1 MSRRKTGPQGRRPR
15 EEGADAA
22 KAAAPAEAAPA
33 AAAPA
38 AAAPAAAETAEAA
51 PAAAAPAAAAPAAAA
66 PAAAAPAEAAPAA
79 AAPAEAAPAAAAPRA
94 PEKTIDLDEST
105 DLQPASEA
113 TAEHAARPT
122 GSDAGAAPRPSSADR
137 PPPPP
142 AQALRDRGRPLPQR
156 RPLVDCGLIAAG
168 GMSRVHKVFDA
179 ALQRHLAMKVLDPGA
194 LPEVLTPSTAHL
206 RFREEAQITGRL
218 DHPNIPPVHDL
229 WQDPGG
235 PPCFTMKLV
244 EGHTL
249 TERIN
254 ATPLAERAD
263 HELERLLDIL
273 LVVCDAISFA
283 HSKGVIHRD
292 LKPDNIMVGSYGQ
305 VYVMDWG
312 CALTTSPGGVAALF
326 REPGARD
333 DHGTVVGTGAYM
345 APEQANG
352 QIQLIR
358 EWTDVYLLGAVLYEI
373 LTQQPPH
380 RGRTALESVQLARE
394 NQIRPPAQ
402 LVGDVRLPPE
412 LCRVAMRAL
421 EANPMRRYPTVI
433 ALRDDIKQ
441 ALRRGWW
448 LESARFLPGTV
459 IYKEGDPSD
468 AAYIILSGC
477 CEAFRVEDGRRV
489 LLRGMGPGDSFGEA
503 SLVSGRPRSASVV
516 ATTDTTVTVI
526 DKECLDRA
534 LGRDSWLGQFMR
546 ALANRFHDLDARL
559 TTLRRQGSGR

>member
-15 EEGADAA
+15 EESADAA
-22 KAAAPAEAAPA
+22 KAAEAAPA
-33 AAAPA
+33 AAAAPPA
-38 AAAPAAAETAEAA
+38 PAAPAAKAADIAPAAEAA
-51 PAAAAPAAAAPAAAA
+51 TP
-66 PAAAAPAEAAPAA
+66 
-79 AAPAEAAPAAAAPRA
+79 A
-94 PEKTIDLDEST
+94 PEKTIDLDDAA
-105 DLQPASEA
+105 DLQVEDPA
-113 TAEHAARPT
+113 
-122 GSDAGAAPRPSSADR
+122 GR

-142 AQALRDRGRPLPQR
+142 AQALRDRARPLAQR
-156 RPLVDCGLIAAG
+156 RPLVDCGLLATG
-168 GMSRVHKVFDA
+168 GMSRVHKVYDA
-179 ALQRHLAMKVLDPGA
+179 ALQRHLALKILEAGS
-194 LPEVLTPSTAHL
+194 LPEALTPTAAHL
-206 RFREEAQITGRL
+206 RFREEAQITGQL

-244 EGHTL
+244 EGQTL

-254 ATPLAERAD
+254 ATPLAQRAD

-312 CALTTSPGGVAALF
+312 CALATTPGGASGR
-326 REPGARD
+326 REPDARAD
-333 DHGTVVGTGAYM
+333 DRRTVMGTGAYM

-352 QIQLIR
+352 EAALIR

-380 RGRTALESVQLARE
+380 RGRTALESVELARE
-394 NQIRPPAQ
+394 NEIRPPQQVA
-402 LVGDVRLPPE
+402 GEVRLPPE
-412 LCRVAMRAL
+412 LCRVALRAL

-448 LESARFLPGTV
+448 LESARFLPGTIV
-459 IYKEGDPSD
+459 YHEGDPPD
-468 AAYIILSGC
+468 AAYIVLSGH
-477 CEAFRVEDGRRV
+477 CEAFRTENGRRV
-489 LLRGMGPGDSFGEA
+489 TLRTMAPGDSFGEA
-503 SLVSGRPRSASVV
+503 SLVSGRPRSATVV
-516 ATTDTTVTVI
+516 ALTDTTATVI
-526 DKECLDRA
+526 DKDCLERA

-559 TTLRRQGSGR
+559 TLMRRQGPGRE

>member
-1 MSRRKTGPQGRRPR
+1 MSRRKTGPRGRRPA
-15 EEGADAA
+15 ED
-22 KAAAPAEAAPA
+22 AAPAEGVGA
-33 AAAPA
+33 AAAP
-38 AAAPAAAETAEAA
+38 P
-51 PAAAAPAAAAPAAAA
+51 
-66 PAAAAPAEAAPAA
+66 
-79 AAPAEAAPAAAAPRA
+79 
-94 PEKTIDLDEST
+94 PEKTIDLDDGAEVRVE
-105 DLQPASEA
+105 DPAA
-113 TAEHAARPT
+113 Q
-122 GSDAGAAPRPSSADR
+122 

-142 AQALRDRGRPLPQR
+142 AHALRDRARSLAPR
-156 RPLVDCGLIAAG
+156 RPLVDCGLLATG

-179 ALQRHLAMKVLDPGA
+179 SLQRHLALKVLDPGA
-194 LPEVLTPSTAHL
+194 LPEALTPTGAHL
-206 RFREEAQITGRL
+206 RFREEAQLTGQL

-249 TERIN
+249 TERLN

-312 CALTTSPGGVAALF
+312 CALATSPGGAAAPG
-326 REPGARD
+326 REAGAGRD

-352 QIQLIR
+352 QVALIR

-380 RGRTALESVQLARE
+380 RGRTAFESVQLARE
-394 NQIRPPAQ
+394 NQIRPPQQVA
-402 LVGDVRLPPE
+402 GEVRLPPE

-448 LESARFLPGTV
+448 LESATFLPGTL
-459 IYKEGDPSD
+459 IYQQGDPPD

-477 CEAFRVEDGRRV
+477 CEVFRMEDGRRV
-489 LLRGMGPGDSFGEA
+489 VLRGMGPGDSFGEA
-503 SLVSGRPRSASVV
+503 SLVSGRSRSATVQ
-516 ATTDTTVTVI
+516 ALTETTATVI
-526 DKECLDRA
+526 DKDCLERA

-559 TTLRRQGSGR
+559 ALLRRHGPGR

>member
-1 MSRRKTGPQGRRPR
+1 MSRRKTGRQGKRPA
-15 EEGADAA
+15 EEAAPPEGAV
-22 KAAAPAEAAPA
+22 AAPADRA
-33 AAAPA
+33 AAVDGA
-38 AAAPAAAETAEAA
+38 AAVAGGAVAAR
-51 PAAAAPAAAAPAAAA
+51 P
-66 PAAAAPAEAAPAA
+66 
-79 AAPAEAAPAAAAPRA
+79 
-94 PEKTIDLDEST
+94 PEKTIDLDAT
-105 DLQPASEA
+105 ADLQPAPELAGSPTVASGESVPA
-113 TAEHAARPT
+113 PSSADPAA
-122 GSDAGAAPRPSSADR
+122 GVSRPSSADPAAR

-142 AQALRDRGRPLPQR
+142 AHALRERGRSLPPR
-156 RPLVDCGLIAAG
+156 RPLVDCGLIATG

-179 ALQRHLAMKVLDPGA
+179 SLRRHLALKILDPGT
-194 LPEVLTPSTAHL
+194 LPEALTPTGAHL
-206 RFREEAQITGRL
+206 RFREEAQITGQL

-235 PPCFTMKLV
+235 APCFTMKLV
-244 EGHTL
+244 EGQTL

-254 ATPLAERAD
+254 AMPLAERAD

-312 CALTTSPGGVAALF
+312 CALATAPGGAVSVG
-326 REPGARD
+326 REPGVARED
-333 DHGTVVGTGAYM
+333 RGTVVGTGAYM

-352 QIQLIR
+352 QPALIR

-380 RGRTALESVQLARE
+380 RGRTAYDSVQLARD
-394 NQIRPPAQ
+394 NQIRPPQRVA
-402 LVGDVRLPPE
+402 GEVRLPPE

-448 LESARFLPGTV
+448 LESVRFLPGTL
-459 IYKEGDPSD
+459 IYTEGDPPD
-468 AAYIILSGC
+468 AAYSIIAGC
-477 CEAFRVEDGRRV
+477 CEAFREEDGRRV
-489 LLRGMGPGDSFGEA
+489 VLRGMGPGDSFGEA

-516 ATTDTTVTVI
+516 AITETTATVI
-526 DKECLDRA
+526 DKDCLERA
-534 LGRDSWLGQFMR
+534 LGRDSWLGQFVR
-546 ALANRFHDLDARL
+546 TLANRFHDLDARL
-559 TTLRRQGSGR
+559 TLMRRQGFGR